1 MSRLISKTLTAL
13 LLAATPALVLAQATP
28 VGVWKTIDDK
38 TNTEKAQLRITETGG
53 VFSAK
58 IEKLLAADAKQD
70 GVCDKCPDDRKDKPM
85 IGLEVMRGVKKAS
98 ADNTW
103 DGGTILDAAEGKIY
117 KVRLQ
122 PVDGGKKLEVRGYV
136 GMPMLGRTQ
145 TWIRVE

>member
-1 MSRLISKTLTAL
+1 MKTLIAAS
-13 LLAATPALVLAQATP
+13 LLAFTGTVFAQATP

-38 TNTEKAQLRITETGG
+38 TKTEKAQIRITESGG
-53 VFSAK
+53 VLSGK

-70 GVCDKCPDDRKDKPM
+70 GVCDKCEDDRKGKPM
-85 IGLEVMRGVKKAS
+85 LGLEVIRGVKKADS
-98 ADNTW
+98 DNLW
-103 DGGTILDAAEGKIY
+103 DGGSILDAAEGKVY

-122 PVDGGKKLEVRGYV
+122 PTDGGKKLEVRGYV

>member
-1 MSRLISKTLTAL
+1 MKTLLATL
-13 LLAATPALVLAQATP
+13 LLAAAPAIAFAQATP

-38 TNTEKAQLRITETGG
+38 TKTERSQLRITDNGG
-53 VFSAK
+53 VLSGK

-70 GVCDKCPDDRKDKPM
+70 AVCDKCSDDRKDKPL
-85 IGLEVMRGVKKAS
+85 IGLEVLRGVKKS
-98 ADNTW
+98 SDDNTW

-122 PVDGGKKLEVRGYV
+122 PADGGKKLEVRGYV
-136 GMPMLGRTQ
+136 GIPALGRTQ

>member
-1 MSRLISKTLTAL
+1 MKTSIAAL
-13 LLAATPALVLAQATP
+13 LLAAAPAIAFAQATP

-38 TNTEKAQLRITETGG
+38 TKTERSQLRITESGG
-53 VFSAK
+53 VLSGK

-70 GVCDKCPDDRKDKPM
+70 AVCDKCSDERKDKPL
-85 IGLEVMRGVKKAS
+85 IGLEVLRGVKKGGD
-98 ADNTW
+98 DNTW

-122 PVDGGKKLEVRGYV
+122 PADGGKKLEVRGYV
-136 GMPMLGRTQ
+136 GIPALGRTQ

>member
-1 MSRLISKTLTAL
+1 MKTLIAAS
-13 LLAATPALVLAQATP
+13 LLAFTGAALAQASP

-38 TNTEKAQLRITETGG
+38 TKTEKAQIRITESGG
-53 VFSAK
+53 VFSGK

-70 GVCDKCPDDRKDKPM
+70 GVCDKCEDDRKGKAM
-85 IGLEVMRGVKKAS
+85 VGLEVIRGVKKADS
-98 ADNTW
+98 DNLW
-103 DGGTILDAAEGKIY
+103 DGGTILDAAEGKVY

-122 PVDGGKKLEVRGYV
+122 PADGGKKLEVRGYV